1 MATDDRAQMAQA
13 LLALRPWLPHLVV
26 VGGWAHRLHRLHP
39 LAGRPPYEPVRT
51 LDADIAVSL
60 RPPVAGDLGAALR
73 GAGFLAELSGDHT
86 PPVTRY
92 HLGTD
97 NRGFFVEFLAPLEGG
112 TLTRTGLPDATVATA
127 GVVAQKLRHL
137 QILLLHPWTVN
148 FDSGETDPPH
158 QAVQVQVA
166 HPVCF
171 IAQRLLIQKERS
183 AAKQAQDTLYIH
195 DTIDLLG
202 HQRHV
207 LQADWRQRIRPFL
220 AENLVGKVAQI
231 AQARFG
237 TVNDTIRSASRI
249 PQDRVLHPEELQAR
263 CAAGLQAIFGD
274 E

>member
-1 MATDDRAQMAQA
+1 MTTDDRAQMERT

-39 LAGRPPYEPVRT
+39 LSGRPAYEPVRT
-51 LDADIAVSL
+51 LDADIALFV

-73 GAGFLAELSGDHT
+73 EAGFFAELSGDHT

-112 TLTRTGLPDATVATA
+112 TVTRMGVPDATVKTA

-137 QILLLHPWTVN
+137 QILLLHPWTVA
-148 FDSGETDPPH
+148 FDLGETDLPR
-158 QAVQVQVA
+158 QGVQVQVA

-183 AAKQAQDTLYIH
+183 AAKQAQDALYIH
-195 DTIDLLG
+195 DTIDMLG

-207 LQADWRQRIRPFL
+207 LQADWRQRIRPLLGEGL
-220 AENLVGKVAQI
+220 ANKVEQVAR
-231 AQARFG
+231 ARFG
-237 TVNDTIRSASRI
+237 TVTDAIRSASRI

-263 CAAGLQAIFGD
+263 AAAGLQAIFGY